1 MSENN
6 QSTDESQISQ
16 ADFNAIIMSVIHDVK
31 NSLVMSL
38 NTLDKLEPDIPE
50 SKKNEISDIQYEL
63 MRTNQSLVRL
73 LSLYKMQNKA
83 FSLSRDQYNVYDFL
97 EELILTSKSVQ
108 SNTNIN
114 FTIDCDEYLDWYFDL
129 ELITNVINSIINN
142 TLRYAKESIIL
153 SAEIKDGFL
162 LIIIEDDGAGY
173 PEEIIKQAKSIKDGI
188 DYNMSST
195 GLGLF
200 FSEKIAAMHKQGD
213 KIGYT
218 SIENNSS
225 GGARFCIALP

>member
-1 MSENN
+1 MSDNN
-6 QSTDESQISQ
+6 NESQISQ

-38 NTLDKLEPDIPE
+38 NTLDRLEPEIPE
-50 SKKNEISDIQYEL
+50 AKKSEISDIQYEL
-63 MRTNQSLVRL
+63 MRTNQALIRL
-73 LSLYKMQNKA
+73 LSLYKMQNQA
-83 FSLSRDQYNVYDFL
+83 FSLTRDQYNVYDFL

-108 SNTNIN
+108 SNGNVN
-114 FTIDCDEYLDWYFDL
+114 FAIDCDEYLDWYFDL
-129 ELITNVINSIINN
+129 ELINNVINSIINN
-142 TLRYAKESIIL
+142 TLRYAKSQITL
-153 SAEIKDGFL
+153 SAEIKGSFL
-162 LIIIEDDGAGY
+162 HIAIEDDGPGY
-173 PEEIIKQAKSIKDGI
+173 PEDIMRQAKSIKDGI

-218 SIENNSS
+218 SIENHSS